1 MWIVRLALRRPY
13 TFTVMAI
20 LIVLMGIVT
29 ITRMATDIFPKID
42 IPVVS
47 VIWSFPGV
55 APEEMEK
62 RFVTLRGR
70 SMAMR
75 RKGRSMIRT
84 ETDRHQGNGAH
95 EQTGSQDRPSSRA
108 EDRHATPHTPL
119 HPPMR
124 SAAVWGPIAA
134 IQAFYQTTIFP
145 RSNGYVKSWK
155 VDIGDNVQ
163 AGHLL
168 AEISTPEV
176 DQQLAQ
182 ARAQEEIAKVTADRW
197 RDLVQKNVV
206 SKQEY
211 DQNEKAYEA
220 AKANLQQLE
229 KIQGFQQILAPF
241 AGKIAAR
248 NIDVGTLVTAGT
260 GNSGTPLFNLV
271 QSDVLRVYVFVPQ
284 DNAAQVRE
292 GLKAKIL
299 LQEFPG
305 REFDGTVT
313 RTAGAIDPTSRTMQ
327 VEVQVPNSDGTLYA
341 GMYGQV
347 KFLLPNDNA
356 PIVVPANAFVFRAQG
371 PQVVTVTGDN
381 RIHWQKISVGRDFG
395 TQIEVLNGLK
405 ENTKVVMNPS
415 DDLDEG
421 IEVQVKPVEKP
432 KPAGT
437 VAQSASN
444 R

>member
-1 MWIVRLALRRPY
+1 
-13 TFTVMAI
+13 
-20 LIVLMGIVT
+20 
-29 ITRMATDIFPKID
+29 
-42 IPVVS
+42 
-47 VIWSFPGV
+47 
-55 APEEMEK
+55 
-62 RFVTLRGR
+62 
-70 SMAMR
+70 
-75 RKGRSMIRT
+75 MIRT

-95 EQTGSQDRPSSRA
+95 GETSAQDRQSSRA
-108 EDRHATPHTPL
+108 EDRHATSHKPL

-124 SAAVWGPIAA
+124 SVAVWGPIAA
-134 IQAFYQTTIFP
+134 VTVLAILVILGTWRHVSQRNEQKDFVQRTTQIAVNVATAQRDSKPKELILPGTIQAFYQTTIFP

-163 AGHLL
+163 AGQLL

-182 ARAQEEIAKVTADRW
+182 ARAQEEIAKLTADRW
-197 RDLVQKNVV
+197 RDLLDKKVV

-260 GNSGTPLFNLV
+260 GNSGTPLFSLV
-271 QSDVLRVYVFVPQ
+271 QSDVLRVYVFAPQ
-284 DNAAQVRE
+284 ENAPSIHE
-292 GLKAKIL
+292 GLAAKIV
-299 LQEFPG
+299 LQEYPG
-305 REFDGTVT
+305 QEFDGKVT
-313 RTAGAIDPTSRTMQ
+313 RTAGALDPQSRTMQ
-327 VEVQVPNSDGTLYA
+327 VEVQVPNQEGKLYA

-347 KFLLPNDNA
+347 KFLLPDDNA
-356 PIVVPANAFVFRAQG
+356 PIVVPADAFVFRAQG
-371 PQVVTVTGDN
+371 PQLVTVTNDN

-395 TQIEVLNGLK
+395 TRLEVLNGLK
-405 ENTKVVMNPS
+405 ENTEVVMNPT
-415 DDLDEG
+415 DDLREG
-421 IEVQVKPVEKP
+421 IEVQVKGAEKP
-432 KPAGT
+432 KPEGN
-437 VAQSASN
+437 VAQSSST

>member
-1 MWIVRLALRRPY
+1 MNQTKHRKHRHDGEGRELPL
-13 TFTVMAI
+13 
-20 LIVLMGIVT
+20 G
-29 ITRMATDIFPKID
+29 
-42 IPVVS
+42 
-47 VIWSFPGV
+47 
-55 APEEMEK
+55 AP
-62 RFVTLRGR
+62 
-70 SMAMR
+70 
-75 RKGRSMIRT
+75 RT
-84 ETDRHQGNGAH
+84 ENQSRKQ
-95 EQTGSQDRPSSRA
+95 EQN
-108 EDRHATPHTPL
+108 RHARTPQRGVPTR
-119 HPPMR
+119 PPVR
-124 SAAVWGPIAA
+124 SVAVWGPIAA
-134 IQAFYQTTIFP
+134 VTVLAFLVTIGVWRQVHERGQEKAFTKQAAQLEVNVVTAQRDRKPQELILPGTFQAFKETTIYP

-155 VDIGDNVQ
+155 VDIGDDVKEGQ
-163 AGHLL
+163 LL
-168 AEISTPEV
+168 AEIETPEV
-176 DQQLAQ
+176 DQQ
-182 ARAQEEIAKVTADRW
+182 RAQSQAKEEIAKLTADRW

-260 GNSGTPLFNLV
+260 GNLGTPLFSLV
-271 QSDVLRVYVFVPQ
+271 QSDPLRVYVFVPQ
-284 DNAAQVRE
+284 TNAAQVRE

-313 RTAGAIDPTSRTMQ
+313 RIAGAIDPTSRTLQ
-327 VEVQVPNSDGTLYA
+327 VEVQVPNHDGTLYA

-347 KFLLPNDNA
+347 KFLLPADNA

-395 TQIEVLNGLK
+395 TQIEVLDGLK
-405 ENTKVVMNPS
+405 ENTKVVMNPT

-421 IEVQVKPVEKP
+421 IAVEVKPVEKP
-432 KPAGT
+432 KPGST
-437 VAQSASN
+437 VAQSSSTK
-444 R
+444 

>member
-1 MWIVRLALRRPY
+1 
-13 TFTVMAI
+13 
-20 LIVLMGIVT
+20 
-29 ITRMATDIFPKID
+29 
-42 IPVVS
+42 
-47 VIWSFPGV
+47 
-55 APEEMEK
+55 
-62 RFVTLRGR
+62 
-70 SMAMR
+70 
-75 RKGRSMIRT
+75 MIRT

-95 EQTGSQDRPSSRA
+95 GETSAQDRQSSRA
-108 EDRHATPHTPL
+108 EDRHATSHKPL

-124 SAAVWGPIAA
+124 SVAVWGPIAA
-134 IQAFYQTTIFP
+134 VTVLAILVILGTWRHVSQRNEQKDFVQRTTQIAVNVATAQRDSKPKELILPGTIQAFYQTTIFP

-163 AGHLL
+163 AGQLL

-182 ARAQEEIAKVTADRW
+182 ARAQEEIAKLTADRW
-197 RDLVQKNVV
+197 RDLLDKKVV

-260 GNSGTPLFNLV
+260 GNSGTPLFSLV
-271 QSDVLRVYVFVPQ
+271 QSDVLRVYVFAPQ
-284 DNAAQVRE
+284 ENAPSIHE
-292 GLKAKIL
+292 GLAAKIV
-299 LQEFPG
+299 LQEYPG
-305 REFDGTVT
+305 QEFDGKVT
-313 RTAGAIDPTSRTMQ
+313 RTAGALDPQSRTMQ
-327 VEVQVPNSDGTLYA
+327 VEVQVPNQQGKLYA

-347 KFLLPNDNA
+347 KFLLPDDNA
-356 PIVVPANAFVFRAQG
+356 PIVVPADAFVFRAQG
-371 PQVVTVTGDN
+371 PQVVTVTNDN

-395 TQIEVLNGLK
+395 TQLEVLNGLK
-405 ENTKVVMNPS
+405 ENTEVVMNPT
-415 DDLDEG
+415 DDLREG
-421 IEVQVKPVEKP
+421 IEVQVKGAEKP
-432 KPAGT
+432 KPEGS
-437 VAQSASN
+437 VAQSGSS